1 MSLNPLIRMLAA
13 VATLTLCLLFTTKAE
28 AQYYTTDVC
37 GNTVLTCGSS
47 ASEIDINFGCLAN
60 GIIAISEC
68 RQNGGPLL
76 GCVGQGFATY
86 LECNGGLA
94 RQRRQARA
102 ARRLQRR
109 SRSSGANFC
118 G

>member
-1 MSLNPLIRMLAA
+1 MPINPSIRMLAA
-13 VATLTLCLLFTTKAE
+13 VATLMLCLLFTAKAE
-28 AQYYTTDVC
+28 AQIYTTDIC
-37 GNTVLTCGSS
+37 GNTVLTCSS
-47 ASEIDINFGCLAN
+47 TSDIDVNFGCLAN